1 MTGASRGI
9 GEAIARAFA
18 ARGATLGLLARKREP
33 LDELAA
39 QLAGDGHVPLVA
51 DVTDPES
58 VAAAVTEFGD
68 VDVVVANAGITH
80 YRPFA
85 QLPLDEAR
93 HMNDVNWLGTIY
105 TVWTALPGMIERGRG
120 HIVVVSSG
128 GGVRGFPSA
137 AVYNGTKAAQRG
149 FAEALRHELHG
160 TGVSVT
166 TVYPGEI
173 ATSLHDHELDHMP
186 DWYRHGPP
194 RAGGAARRAGGRGGR
209 ERPARALLSR
219 RSCACCGSRT
229 GSRRGSATWCSGASS
244 AGARRRDDASAEA
257 AGEAAAREVG
267 EGAARGRRV
276 VLRAEVRRLPDDRL
290 PRRRRRAAPEPQRQ
304 ADEPLLPGRGRAGA
318 RAAARPARARRRD
331 DRRGRRRAGVRP
343 PVAAD
348 PSGRLARGAAAP
360 GDARR
365 AGGVRPAGRGR
376 RGALP
381 APLHGAPRAARRR
394 WWPTRCSSPR

>member
-1 MTGASRGI
+1 MLVTGASRGI

-18 ARGATLGLLARKREP
+18 KRGATLGLLARKREP
-33 LDELAA
+33 LDDLAA
-39 QLAGDGHVPLVA
+39 QLEGEGHVPLVA
-51 DVTDPES
+51 DVTDPDS
-58 VAAAVTEFGD
+58 VAEAVNEFGQ

-149 FAEALRHELHG
+149 FAEALRHELAG

-186 DWYRHGPP
+186 DWYRMD
-194 RAGGAARRAGGRGGR
+194 RRAPAGPLGEQVVEAVENDQR
-209 ERPARALLSR
+209 ELFYPPLVRMLRIANGISPRLGDL
-219 RSCACCGSRT
+219 
-229 GSRRGSATWCSGASS
+229 
-244 AGARRRDDASAEA
+244 
-257 AGEAAAREVG
+257 
-267 EGAARGRRV
+267 
-276 VLRAEVRRLPDDRL
+276 VLRRILGRS
-290 PRRRRRAAPEPQRQ
+290 AAPR
-304 ADEPLLPGRGRAGA
+304 
-318 RAAARPARARRRD
+318 
-331 DRRGRRRAGVRP
+331 
-343 PVAAD
+343 
-348 PSGRLARGAAAP
+348 
-360 GDARR
+360 
-365 AGGVRPAGRGR
+365 
-376 RGALP
+376 
-381 APLHGAPRAARRR
+381 
-394 WWPTRCSSPR
+394 